1 MRRQACEERSLG
13 VSQAG
18 QHLFAIE
25 MNAHSRFGQTHDLA
39 AESAQPAAKGPQL
52 PALLEGRESL
62 LRKRLACVVHQGSF
76 VGRRGMLDLG
86 ECVLSDGREVALH
99 FRKVTVQKPIP
110 IVPASPQ
117 IQSEGSEVLIKRI
130 ILKPLD

>member
-1 MRRQACEERSLG
+1 
-13 VSQAG
+13 
-18 QHLFAIE
+18 

-86 ECVLSDGREVALH
+86 ECVLGFEAALDAGRDLLLLLGRQHSDLRRRRDSDLTGGNGV
-99 FRKVTVQKPIP
+99 
-110 IVPASPQ
+110 
-117 IQSEGSEVLIKRI
+117 
-130 ILKPLD
+130 D